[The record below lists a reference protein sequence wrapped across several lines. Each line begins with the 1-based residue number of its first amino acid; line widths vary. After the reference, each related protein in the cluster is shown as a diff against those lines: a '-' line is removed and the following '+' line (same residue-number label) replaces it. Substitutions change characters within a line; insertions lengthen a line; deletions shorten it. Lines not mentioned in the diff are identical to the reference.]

1 MRLVLKE
8 FKEFISRGSVLDLA
22 VGVIIG
28 SAFTAIVNSLV
39 KDLINPF
46 IGLFLGKIDLSDLKF
61 SVGGANFM
69 VGSFINAIINFLII
83 AFVIFLI
90 VKAFNKVLPKKE
102 EEAADEPAPE
112 VELLAEIRDLLK
124 KEQK

>member
-1 MRLVLKE
+1 MLKE

>member
-1 MRLVLKE
+1 M
-8 FKEFISRGSVLDLA
+8 LDLA

>member
-1 MRLVLKE
+1 MLKE

-90 VKAFNKVLPKKE
+90 IKAFNKVLPKKE